1 MGDSST
7 GGRKTLCTRVVCK
20 VNDDSHSL
28 PDDGSFID
36 DFSDEENNN
45 NAINVDRE
53 TIVVALRLIKSQP
66 LKKAARKTKTKSCT
80 DDEVRA
86 FNVEVEG
93 YLTSLFNLPYCFAR
107 YQGRFVSCRCLQVQ
121 QQDFLPSALANRL
134 GK

>member
-1 MGDSST
+1 M
-7 GGRKTLCTRVVCK
+7 
-20 VNDDSHSL
+20 NDDSDSL

-66 LKKAARKTKTKSCT
+66 LKKAARKTKTKSRT